1 MHWIA
6 RTGTVSFGT
15 VLFVVFAL
23 LGAPAAQSAPVK
35 LRLGTLV
42 PKNSLYHR
50 TLLEMG
56 ETWKKA
62 QNDGSTFTVYADG
75 SQGGE
80 IDTAKRMRIGQL
92 NAGLLSIV
100 GLREIEPAVSALQ
113 NMPLMFRSWEEVD
126 YVREKMRPAMEKK
139 FFDKGYV
146 VLFWGDAGWVR
157 FFSREPAIRPDDY
170 KRMKMFAWAGEPE
183 QMEIMKAMGYQPVSL
198 ETSDVLPALQTGL
211 INVVPATP
219 YYALAT
225 QFNGPAPHMLD
236 LNWAPIVGALV
247 VTRKAWESMSPSG
260 QEALRGAAAK
270 SGAEMR
276 ARARVED
283 SDAVAAMQKRGLQVT
298 KLSPA
303 QEAEWRKFAEGIYPK
318 IRGALVPAETFDEV
332 QRLLTEYRA
341 AGGK

>member
-1 MHWIA
+1 MYILTRSA
-6 RTGTVSFGT
+6 CALF
-15 VLFVVFAL
+15 VLFL
-23 LGAPAAQSAPVK
+23 LLAAHAAQAAPVK

-50 TLLEMG
+50 ALLEMG
-56 ETWKKA
+56 ETWRKA
-62 QNDGSTFTVYADG
+62 QNDGSTLTVYADG

-100 GLREIEPAVSALQ
+100 GLREIEPSVSALQ

-126 YVREKMRPAMEKK
+126 YVREKMRPAMEQK
-139 FFDKGYV
+139 FLDKGYV

-157 FFSREPAIRPDDY
+157 FFSREAASRPEDY
-170 KRMKMFAWAGEPE
+170 KRMKMFTWAGEPE
-183 QMEIMKAMGYQPVSL
+183 QMEIMKAMGYHPVSL

-219 YYALAT
+219 YYALAA
-225 QFNGPAPHMLD
+225 QFNGPAPYMLD
-236 LNWAPIVGALV
+236 INWAPIVGALL
-247 VTRKAWESMSPSG
+247 VTRKAWDAMSPAG
-260 QEALRGAAAK
+260 QEALRAAAAK

-283 SDAVAAMQKRGLQVT
+283 GEAIAAMKKRGLQVAKPT
-298 KLSPA
+298 PA

-318 IRGALVPAETFDEV
+318 IRGTMVPAETFDEV
-332 QRLLTEYRA
+332 KRLLAEYRA
-341 AGGK
+341 AHGK

>member
-1 MHWIA
+1 MQLRP
-6 RTGTVSFGT
+6 RTTA
-15 VLFVVFAL
+15 VLFAILAL
-23 LGAPAAQSAPVK
+23 LAAHAAQAAPVK

-56 ETWKKA
+56 ETWKKT
-62 QNDGSTFTVYADG
+62 QNDGSTFTVFADG

-126 YVREKMRPAMEKK
+126 YVREKMRPTIEKK
-139 FFDKGYV
+139 FLDKGYV

-157 FFSREPAIRPDDY
+157 FFSRDPASRPEDY
-170 KRMKMFAWAGEPE
+170 KRMKMFTWAGEPE

-236 LNWAPIVGALV
+236 INWAPIVGALL
-247 VTRKAWESMSPSG
+247 VTQKAWEAMSPAG
-260 QEALRGAAAK
+260 QKALRAAAAK

-276 ARARVED
+276 ARARAED
-283 SDAVAAMQKRGLQVT
+283 SDAVAAMQKRGLLVT
-298 KLSPA
+298 KPSPA

-332 QRLLTEYRA
+332 KRLLDEYRA
-341 AGGK
+341 AKRK